1 MGSITKRPTG
11 YQAQTCSNGIRRTK
25 TFKKLADAKR
35 WIAQVESDFSVGLVP
50 EAHNHVSDH
59 LITYREEVTMRRG
72 HTRHESAVI
81 GCFLED
87 PISSIPIHSVT
98 SKDVEAWIE
107 RRRTIPS
114 RRTGRLVEESTIA
127 RQLQTLSAF
136 FSWAV
141 KRQLIAKN
149 PCHGIERPQENE
161 HRERIASDEEI
172 EAIKLVAGWEEGT
185 PPVTK
190 TQRVA
195 AAFILAC
202 CTGMRAGEMM
212 RIERTW
218 IHGRTLKIPAEA
230 AKTRTTRTIALND
243 RSMDILKSVMSLG
256 FEPHIFDMS
265 AGIRDALWRKIR
277 DKAGLQEVRD
287 SEGRLIKQGLNFH
300 DGRATF
306 CTWAAS
312 PGPDGAP
319 RLDVMSLA
327 RQTGHK
333 NLKMLMRYYRPS
345 VESFVDRLNK

>member
-11 YQAQTCSNGIRRTK
+11 YQAQTCSNGVRRTK
-25 TFKKLADAKR
+25 TFKKIAEARR
-35 WIAQVESDFSVGLVP
+35 WIAQVESDVSAGLVP
-50 EAHNHVSDH
+50 EAHDHVSDH
-59 LITYREEVTMRRG
+59 LITYREEVTMRRV

-81 GCFLED
+81 GCFIED
-87 PISSIPIHSVT
+87 PISSLPIHSVT
-98 SKDVEAWIE
+98 TKDVEAWID

-136 FSWAV
+136 FTWAV
-141 KRQLIAKN
+141 KRSLILKN
-149 PCHGIERPQENE
+149 PCHGIERPKENP

-185 PPVTK
+185 VPVTK

-202 CTGMRAGEMM
+202 TTGMRAGEMM
-212 RIERTW
+212 RIERSW
-218 IHGRTLKIPAEA
+218 IRGRVIRIPAEA
-230 AKTRTTRTIALND
+230 AKTRTAREVALND
-243 RSMDILKSVMSLG
+243 RAYRVIKAVLKLEC
-256 FEPHIFDMS
+256 FPQIFGMTDEV
-265 AGIRDALWRKIR
+265 RDALWRTIR
-277 DKAGLQEVRD
+277 DKADLQEVRD
-287 SEGRLIKQGLNFH
+287 SEGRVIRQGLTFH

-306 CTWAAS
+306 ATWAAS